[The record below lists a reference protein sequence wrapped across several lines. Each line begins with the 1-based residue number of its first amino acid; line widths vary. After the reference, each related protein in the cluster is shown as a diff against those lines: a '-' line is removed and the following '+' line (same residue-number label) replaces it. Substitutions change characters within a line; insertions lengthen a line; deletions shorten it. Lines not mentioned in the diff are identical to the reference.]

1 MQNLVPFVAIL
12 VIAAVTE
19 ALVEFLAAPVVKLIE
34 ARVRPADPVPTDAS
48 PDWFDVALQ
57 YIAAATGIVLCV
69 LYGADLLAL
78 AGLHAPAAPWLGAVV
93 TGALAGRGANF
104 INDFAGRYLDK
115 PGS

>member
-1 MQNLVPFVAIL
+1 MELVPFVGILMLAAI
-12 VIAAVTE
+12 VE
-19 ALVEFLAAPVVKLIE
+19 ALVEYLAKPIIDLVE
-34 ARVRPADPVPTDAS
+34 ARVRPEPEPSPEDKP
-48 PDWFDVALQ
+48 PDWFDVATQ
-57 YIAAATGIVLCV
+57 YIAAGVGILLCV